1 MGGKLKNYWPDPA
14 NLGAFLCLLRLG
26 GLKNAL
32 PVHVSGLLIGEFGK
46 HRPTPQTRKGGGRQ
60 RGKEEQTK
68 FYDLR
73 RGIKEDWQRLAKFQ
87 RTL

>member
-1 MGGKLKNYWPDPA
+1 MGGKLKKYWPDPA

-46 HRPTPQTRKGGGRQ
+46 HRRPDTSNTEGGGGEAKR
-60 RGKEEQTK
+60 RKKE
-68 FYDLR
+68 
-73 RGIKEDWQRLAKFQ
+73 GG
-87 RTL
+87 